1 MWCYNRGESEDTMNC
16 ETCKAKLPTLKT
28 RLTRVNDA
36 LHQLGLELWTSVP
49 YHRIDTALEANVFN
63 APTYGAG
70 TTQDRTHEEVGDGK
84 WLTLSLYRHESG
96 RYE

>member
-1 MWCYNRGESEDTMNC
+1 MNC
-16 ETCKAKLPTLKT
+16 ETCKAKLPTLHK
-28 RLTRVNDA
+28 RLLRVNSA
-36 LHQLGLELWTSVP
+36 LYSLGLELWTSVP
-49 YHRIDTALEANVFN
+49 YARIDAALEANGFI

-96 RYE
+96 RYEVTAYVN